1 MQRVCVDRGGWRR
14 KIGGQR
20 SSRMSQ
26 RLKRV
31 LVVYSTVSGCTA
43 TIARRIGVDLIAYGA
58 RPTVLSV
65 EEVQR
70 VPDDYDAIVFGSGV
84 RMGKWHREARDW
96 IQKNLD
102 VLSRLPVALFSVGL
116 RGVSADRPDR
126 RGAGEERPGA
136 RHLLG
141 RLRAHRRVG
150 RPAWL
155 EAQPGEFSAMEKI
168 ALRVYPLEDG
178 ELLATG
184 TWSTAGLPRSARSSW
199 STRTVRNP
207 SCERRPQEPRCGGR
221 ARR

>member
-1 MQRVCVDRGGWRR
+1 
-14 KIGGQR
+14 
-20 SSRMSQ
+20 MSQ

-116 RGVSADRPDR
+116 RGVSADGQID
-126 RGAGEERPGA
+126 
-136 RHLLG
+136 
-141 RLRAHRRVG
+141 
-150 RPAWL
+150 
-155 EAQPGEFSAMEKI
+155 EAQAKSDLERAISSAGFKHTVGSVVLPGWKRSEGFSAMEKI

-178 ELLATG
+178 DYRDWDMVDRWVAEVGPVLL
-184 TWSTAGLPRSARSSW
+184 
-199 STRTVRNP
+199 
-207 SCERRPQEPRCGGR
+207 EHEDR
-221 ARR
+221 A